1 MEKLLQRI
9 ISDKSR
15 QVVSAWE
22 MEEDLKKQLGERQWE
37 KKGGYEALV
46 RSVEAMVEK
55 GLLVPVSSSGHNG
68 RVPPLF
74 ARYRRRREKAELPP
88 ELFNFRS
95 AIDLSFYAGNPREFE
110 RDREILQAIDL
121 YLVKTAANKPKIWDT
136 LNERSFQLT
145 GNEKFL
151 ASAEGAA
158 LLRRIKLRPQ
168 DLHCY
173 PVPEPFFYRE
183 AGNFPV
189 PSERINALVIENKD
203 TFETFSRLQS
213 EGLLRFSPPLHLFI
227 YGEGNKI
234 TGSWPF
240 LYKIEKTG
248 EEAVDLYYFGDLDP
262 EGIAIFCRLRQSV
275 QKAFADAEK
284 KERLAFCREPR
295 VIFAEKLYRL
305 LLEQGRSRSLTG
317 AASGP
322 DFGIHFDE
330 SWCSAEL
337 TARIK
342 VLWAAGKMIPQ
353 EALSA
358 SYLSTLQEVE
368 IA

>member
-1 MEKLLQRI
+1 MEELLQRI
-9 ISDKSR
+9 IFERSR
-15 QVVSAWE
+15 QIISAWE
-22 MEEDLKKQLGERQWE
+22 MEEDLKKRLGERQWE
-37 KKGGYEALV
+37 KKGGYEALACA
-46 RSVEAMVEK
+46 VEALVEK
-55 GLLVPVSSSGHNG
+55 GLLIPVSSSGHNG

-74 ARYRRRREKAELPP
+74 ARYRRRREKLKQPL

-95 AIDLSFYAGNPREFE
+95 AIDLSFYANNPAAFE
-110 RDREILQAIDL
+110 RDKEILLSIDA
-121 YLVKTAANKPKIWDT
+121 YLIKTAEKKPKIWDT

-145 GNEKFL
+145 GDEKFL
-151 ASAEGAA
+151 ASSAGAA

-183 AGNFPV
+183 AGISPL
-189 PSERINALVIENKD
+189 PEERTKALVIENKD

-213 EGLLRFSPPLHLFI
+213 EGMLSFSPPLHLFI

-248 EEAVDLYYFGDLDP
+248 KKGVDLYYFGDLDP

-284 KERLAFCREPR
+284 KDPLSFCHEPR
-295 VIFAEKLYRL
+295 VILSEKLYRL
-305 LLEQGRSRSLTG
+305 LLEQGRSRPLTG
-317 AASGP
+317 AAAAEE
-322 DFGIHFDE
+322 FGINFAE
-330 SWCSAEL
+330 SWCSPEL
-337 TARIK
+337 AARIK
-342 VLWAAGKMIPQ
+342 QLWSAGKMIPQ

-358 SYLSTLQEVE
+358 SYLSALQEVE
-368 IA
+368 IG